1 MRFSLCGSYELYLFF
16 FFKQKTSYEM
26 RISDWSSDVC
36 SSDLRRTQA
45 RRSAMPG
52 ADHGGDGLCGPRG
65 RGTHP
70 RGGRRRLCLE
80 ADFAD
85 ALRRRGQRARRPGG
99 ITKPRSAVRALAAL
113 FESGP
118 RPCRAQNKPL
128 RADYLILASL
138 NSTCL
143 RTTGSYLRK
152 LSFSVW
158 LRGFFLVT

>member
-1 MRFSLCGSYELYLFF
+1 
-16 FFKQKTSYEM
+16 
-26 RISDWSSDVC
+26 
-36 SSDLRRTQA
+36 
-45 RRSAMPG
+45 MPG

-118 RPCRAQNKPL
+118 RPCRAQNNPL
-128 RADYLILASL
+128 RADYLILARSEEHTSELPSL
-138 NSTCL
+138 MRNSYAVFCL
-143 RTTGSYLRK
+143 KKKSLIK
-152 LSFSVW
+152 KQK
-158 LRGFFLVT
+158 